1 MQSVVT
7 QIVLVP
13 DGSPIFDERGYA
25 VSVED
30 DGAGEFLTIR
40 SNDPAY
46 GRIAIDKTEWKDL
59 RDLVDRMMTEIKKAP
74 GCLPA
79 APD

>member
-30 DGAGEFLTIR
+30 DSHGLRQVDFRGGGSAG
-40 SNDPAY
+40 NGQA
-46 GRIAIDKTEWKDL
+46 KDGKWRQL
-59 RDLVDRMMTEIKKAP
+59 IF
-74 GCLPA
+74 
-79 APD
+79 

>member
-40 SNDPAY
+40 SNEL
-46 GRIAIDKTEWKDL
+46 G
-59 RDLVDRMMTEIKKAP
+59 
-74 GCLPA
+74 A
-79 APD
+79 AK